1 MKTEEKGDSHA
12 PPAFDKNILQQ
23 HRNSADS
30 EFNNKGR
37 KLRPAQKNLEKNDG
51 NQKAGSHRQND
62 SPHHENNSSKSLDE
76 IDMAPGGGK
85 SAP

>member
-1 MKTEEKGDSHA
+1 MRNDDQKLGDSHA

-37 KLRPAQKNLEKNDG
+37 KLRPAQKNLD
-51 NQKAGSHRQND
+51 
-62 SPHHENNSSKSLDE
+62 NN
-76 IDMAPGGGK
+76 GK
-85 SAP
+85 LQI

>member
-1 MKTEEKGDSHA
+1 MVSY
-12 PPAFDKNILQQ
+12 Q
-23 HRNSADS
+23 
-30 EFNNKGR
+30 NKF
-37 KLRPAQKNLEKNDG
+37 LNFVYFIDG